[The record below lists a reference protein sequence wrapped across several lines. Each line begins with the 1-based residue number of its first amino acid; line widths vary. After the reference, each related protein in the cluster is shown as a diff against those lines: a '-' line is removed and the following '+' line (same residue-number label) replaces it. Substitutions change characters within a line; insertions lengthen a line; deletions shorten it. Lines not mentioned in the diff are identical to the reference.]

1 MVTVRGLLGFG
12 ASMWM
17 AAAGDG
23 GWGGALHLEVPL
35 GQARLSLLRAQL
47 GEGQGVV
54 FGWLV
59 TRCCCW
65 GPGVR
70 H

>member
-23 GWGGALHLEVPL
+23 GWGGALHL
-35 GQARLSLLRAQL
+35 GRAQLSLLRAQL

-59 TRCCCW
+59 TRCCW

-70 H
+70 HRG